1 MDLTIDEALQ
11 QGIAAHK
18 EGKLQE
24 AEKLYR
30 AILSAQPNHPDANH
44 NLGVLTVAVGKA
56 PEALPLFKL
65 ALEANPKQGQFWLSY
80 IDALMK
86 AGQLDTARQVLQQGK
101 DAGLQG
107 DKVDSLAAQLVNGI
121 SDPLS
126 PGESIPSK
134 EQIDGLV
141 ALYSRG
147 NLEEALIQGT
157 ALATQFPNDFTIPNI
172 LGAVYA
178 GMGQHEEAVIHYNKV
193 IGLKPDF
200 AEAYS
205 NLGASLNELDR
216 NEEAV
221 EAFNKAIELKPDF
234 HEAHNN
240 LGNTLNALAK
250 PEEAVSSFNTAIELK
265 RNFVEAFDALF
276 IFTKTSESISAI
288 TICFRKI
295 RLQFNDPVI
304 TNNSLFMTAH
314 TRINSTK
321 NIRDREVIWKLG
333 R

>member
-1 MDLTIDEALQ
+1 MDLTIDQALQ

-44 NLGVLTVAVGKA
+44 NLGVLAVAVGRVDDGLPFFKV
-56 PEALPLFKL
+56 ALGS
-65 ALEANPKQGQFWLSY
+65 NTQRVQFWLSY
-80 IDALMK
+80 INALIK

-121 SDPLS
+121 NDPLS

-157 ALATQFPNDFTIPNI
+157 ALATQFPNDFTVPNI

-178 GMGQHEEAVIHYNKV
+178 GMGRHEEAVIHY
-193 IGLKPDF
+193 L
-200 AEAYS
+200 
-205 NLGASLNELDR
+205 SL
-216 NEEAV
+216 
-221 EAFNKAIELKPDF
+221 I
-234 HEAHNN
+234 H
-240 LGNTLNALAK
+240 
-250 PEEAVSSFNTAIELK
+250 I
-265 RNFVEAFDALF
+265 
-276 IFTKTSESISAI
+276 
-288 TICFRKI
+288 
-295 RLQFNDPVI
+295 
-304 TNNSLFMTAH
+304 
-314 TRINSTK
+314 
-321 NIRDREVIWKLG
+321 
-333 R
+333 